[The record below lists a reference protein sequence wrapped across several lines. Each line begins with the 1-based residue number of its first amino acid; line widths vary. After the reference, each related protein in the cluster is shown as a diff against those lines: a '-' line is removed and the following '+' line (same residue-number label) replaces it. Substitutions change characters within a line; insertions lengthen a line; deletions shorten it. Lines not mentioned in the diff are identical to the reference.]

1 MCDTLS
7 TNKTTAADLT
17 HIIKARS
24 AFTLLEVLIALTLL
38 SLLGAALFTSYFSVV
53 KVRDRIADGMEERRE
68 LGTTFDLIRR
78 EIASCLYAKSDN
90 RLRFVVEDRD
100 IFGKPAS
107 NLELTTL
114 VANHNVGNIRIS
126 GVSAVRY
133 ETIERDGSVILARRE
148 QDLFY
153 DWQAA
158 RPYPQMERIN
168 SFLVECYDGSKWL
181 RSWDTA
187 LNGALPK
194 LVRVTVSFV
203 ENGNKTEFSVLSAPR
218 IAEP

>member
-1 MCDTLS
+1 MCDILS
-7 TNKTTAADLT
+7 TKQTAVADL
-17 HIIKARS
+17 IRAIKAKS
-24 AFTLLEVLIALTLL
+24 AFTLLELLIALTLL
-38 SLLGAALFTSYFSVV
+38 SLLSAALFTSYFSVV
-53 KVRDRIADGMEERRE
+53 KVRDRIEGGMEERRE

-78 EIASCLYAKSDN
+78 EIASCLYAQSDI

-107 NLELTTL
+107 NLELTKL
-114 VANHNVGNIRIS
+114 VASRSLGNIRSS

-133 ETIERDGSVILARRE
+133 ETIDSNGSFILARKE
-148 QDLFY
+148 QDMFY

-194 LVRVTVSFV
+194 LVRITASFV
-203 ENGNKTEFSVLSAPR
+203 ENGKITEFSMLSAPR
-218 IAEP
+218 ITEP